1 MDSVALLAVAGAGL
15 LSGAVNSIAGGGS
28 LLLFP
33 ALLGVGLP
41 TLTANVTNSVANWP
55 GWVGQVC
62 GFADDLK
69 AQSRRRLV
77 LLSVATGIGT
87 VAGSLLLLV
96 TTSATFD
103 LVVPVLVLFASLLLA
118 GQKQVKKLVRPAG
131 RAAVPADG
139 RRQLAVLALVMV
151 GAGLYGGYFGG
162 AMGVIMLVALA
173 LATSD
178 GLRRLNALKAALSLV
193 DSTISLLIFAVWGPV
208 DWTAVAVAAP
218 TALIGGYAGARLAR
232 RLNEEVLRWMV
243 VAAGLSVSTA
253 LFVT

>member
-1 MDSVALLAVAGAGL
+1 MDLVALLAVAGAGL

-55 GWVGQVC
+55 GWVGQVY

-77 LLSVATGIGT
+77 LLSVATGVGT

-118 GQKQVKKLVRPAG
+118 GQKQVKKDRK
-131 RAAVPADG
+131 
-139 RRQLAVLALVMV
+139 
-151 GAGLYGGYFGG
+151 
-162 AMGVIMLVALA
+162 
-173 LATSD
+173 S
-178 GLRRLNALKAALSLV
+178 
-193 DSTISLLIFAVWGPV
+193 
-208 DWTAVAVAAP
+208 
-218 TALIGGYAGARLAR
+218 
-232 RLNEEVLRWMV
+232 V
-243 VAAGLSVSTA
+243 V
-253 LFVT
+253 

>member
-1 MDSVALLAVAGAGL
+1 MALLAVAGAGL

-33 ALLGVGLP
+33 ALLGAGLP
-41 TLTANVTNSVANWP
+41 TLSANVTNSVANWP
-55 GWVGQVC
+55 GWIGQVY

-69 AQSRRRLV
+69 EQSRTRLV
-77 LLSVATGIGT
+77 LLSIATGVGT
-87 VAGSLLLLV
+87 IAGSVLLLI

-118 GQKQVKKLVRPAG
+118 GQKQVKKLVRRAG
-131 RAAVPADG
+131 RTAATEG
-139 RRQLAVLALVMV
+139 RRHLAVLSLTMAA
-151 GAGLYGGYFGG
+151 AGVYGGYFGG

-193 DSTISLLIFAVWGPV
+193 DSTISLLIFAAWGPV

-232 RLNEEVLRWMV
+232 RMNEEVLRWIV
-243 VAAGLSVSTA
+243 VAVGLSVSIA
-253 LFVT
+253 LFIS